1 MIKFSSFKEADVRS
15 ARRSQPK
22 ESLSISTTST
32 EDQFEVYYVH
42 TVIRGS
48 SADSRSTERHSVSQT
63 ISGNPRLTELWD
75 ELLWLLE
82 GPLESDNQ
90 GSASDELR

>member
-1 MIKFSSFKEADVRS
+1 VRS
-15 ARRSQPK
+15 APRSQPR

-32 EDQFEVYYVH
+32 EGRFEVYYVH
-42 TVIRGS
+42 TATLDLSVGS
-48 SADSRSTERHSVSQT
+48 RNTERRSVSRT

-82 GPLESDNQ
+82 GHPASDNQ
-90 GSASDELR
+90 GSASDEIH